1 MGARRRP
8 DRSKQAREGSAAVEF
23 ALVAAPFFFMLFAL
37 LEVGLIFTLD
47 STLESAVMQTS
58 RKVRTG
64 EAARLGYTPAE
75 FKTQMCDRMTIF
87 AADCENRAYV
97 DVREIV
103 QFRTPEPPDPLS
115 GGGTLNQGD
124 MDYSNGAAA
133 SLMLVRVWYKHPVM
147 TPMMQQMIARTTNGE
162 AVLMAATTFRN
173 EPF

>member
-1 MGARRRP
+1 M
-8 DRSKQAREGSAAVEF
+8 
-23 ALVAAPFFFMLFAL
+23 VAAPFFFMLFAL

-64 EAARLGYTPAE
+64 EAARLGYTPTE
-75 FKTQMCDRMTIF
+75 FKAQMCDRMTIF
-87 AADCENRAYV
+87 AADCETRAYV

-103 QFRTPEPPDPLS
+103 QFRTPEPADPLA